1 MVLKNLQG
9 VIRDI
14 EGSILYRISG
24 LNLLGEPDEATAI
37 EVLNKRG
44 PTSAIPSR
52 VETDKTLKGS
62 KRTIVRQGNVYIGK
76 GRKDDRSIL
85 VVPLLSSAP
94 ARPNSIEHLLLL
106 HINFKDTVPLN
117 VKMRASAANT
127 STSATSSR
135 KTASAGATTC
145 WSSSPSTSSSG
156 GQRKKW
162 ANSSWPRQGIGNGAR
177 RRNFFSEPVPGPW
190 PDSKGMVFSI
200 RPCYEKGMR
209 QRPAPAA
216 ASGNRPALDHPSE
229 ILIRQA
235 MKQYNLLLVDDD
247 PIILEG
253 LGEDLEN
260 RGYLVTR
267 ASSGD
272 RAMELLHR
280 SDFDLV
286 ITDLVMEKTDG
297 IQVLKRSKE
306 IDATIMVIVLT
317 GFGDM
322 LSAIE
327 ALRNQADDYMLK
339 PCESAEMFFRVERC
353 LEKLEL
359 ARRISLYQ
367 KILPM
372 CCVCKKI
379 RDDTGREPGR
389 GPWVPVEQFIHEQA
403 QLDITSSYCP
413 ECAQRTLQQFIKKV
427 TLRRVNPG
435 GPLGLLPFGGAHD
448 ASKHHPALA
457 ALVTWAL
464 LMFSAAPVIRNQS
477 SGRSSRA

>member
-1 MVLKNLQG
+1 M
-9 VIRDI
+9 
-14 EGSILYRISG
+14 
-24 LNLLGEPDEATAI
+24 
-37 EVLNKRG
+37 
-44 PTSAIPSR
+44 
-52 VETDKTLKGS
+52 
-62 KRTIVRQGNVYIGK
+62 
-76 GRKDDRSIL
+76 
-85 VVPLLSSAP
+85 
-94 ARPNSIEHLLLL
+94 
-106 HINFKDTVPLN
+106 
-117 VKMRASAANT
+117 
-127 STSATSSR
+127 
-135 KTASAGATTC
+135 
-145 WSSSPSTSSSG
+145 
-156 GQRKKW
+156 KK
-162 ANSSWPRQGIGNGAR
+162 
-177 RRNFFSEPVPGPW
+177 
-190 PDSKGMVFSI
+190 
-200 RPCYEKGMR
+200 
-209 QRPAPAA
+209 
-216 ASGNRPALDHPSE
+216 
-229 ILIRQA
+229 
-235 MKQYNLLLVDDD
+235 YNLLLVDDD

-280 SDFDLV
+280 SNFDLI

-317 GFGDM
+317 GFGNM

-359 ARRISLYQ
+359 ARRINLYQ

-379 RDDTGREPGR
+379 RDDTGRKPGR

-413 ECAQRTLQQFIKKV
+413 ECAQRTLQQFIKK
-427 TLRRVNPG
+427 
-435 GPLGLLPFGGAHD
+435 
-448 ASKHHPALA
+448 
-457 ALVTWAL
+457 
-464 LMFSAAPVIRNQS
+464 
-477 SGRSSRA
+477 